1 MYVGMEGVVKATSFK
16 FHDLIQDVTL
26 DCCFIGEDCIR
37 PKPVPFLPTVYLP
50 PPSQHVRAASPM
62 EMEVPLRITA
72 LTQVQHGES
81 RDQ

>member
-1 MYVGMEGVVKATSFK
+1 MAPQE
-16 FHDLIQDVTL
+16 
-26 DCCFIGEDCIR
+26 
-37 PKPVPFLPTVYLP
+37 PPTPCGCQLHLP
-50 PPSQHVRAASPM
+50 PPSQQIRAASPM